1 MRVQYSIHLQKVVGT
16 NTKTSISTE
25 WEVTPPFRI
34 ALAMKKKCC
43 IIQQKTYR
51 PNVRIINM

>member
-1 MRVQYSIHLQKVVGT
+1 MKGINPHVTNEGSIFYHLQKVVGT

-34 ALAMKKKCC
+34 ALAM
-43 IIQQKTYR
+43 
-51 PNVRIINM
+51 